1 MENKERRHHRS
12 QRKKQKKLI
21 ITCWVLAT
29 VLLVL
34 VSVVV
39 GNYVWKSYMV
49 PEASTSTNGG
59 NQSVAEIQKLEI
71 TSSVQDGDR
80 MLVSTTYGT
89 VYYSAAFSD
98 MIYVEAGNHGNYTQL
113 DFKVVINGETK
124 PIYSLLF
131 ERNSGIPVG
140 TLTVNGNRY
149 MVTAVIHSPE
159 GVGEADRLSF
169 YAAQETF
176 NDVMNSLAEN
186 SGFVPA

>member
-1 MENKERRHHRS
+1 MGNSTGKYHGNA
-12 QRKKQKKLI
+12 KKTQKKLI
-21 ITCWVLAT
+21 VTCGVLSA
-29 VLLVL
+29 VLLML
-34 VSVVV
+34 IIVVAC
-39 GNYVWKSYMV
+39 VWKGYMT
-49 PEASTSTNGG
+49 PQTTTAADGG
-59 NQSVAEIQKLEI
+59 NTVEIQKLEI